1 MGIISEV
8 KCGRCDR
15 RYSGFRSRCPYCGA
29 RRNKR
34 GKHADESDNSRG
46 KLIIGI
52 LLLLILIVAIVV
64 LIVTSLGEKK
74 AADKDDSKKEN
85 IVDVNDD
92 DVTSVPGTEP
102 TVKPTEQ
109 ETNVPTGNDKQPTE
123 NEPKVEVE
131 SVTLMYAGRE
141 LDELDFTIGVGET
154 LQLEYETEPAETG
167 LKPKWASSD
176 ENVFIVKSTGE
187 VMGVGEGDETLTL
200 TVGDKTVECI
210 VRVH

>member
-34 GKHADESDNSRG
+34 GKHADESDNSKG

-74 AADKDDSKKEN
+74 AANDDAKKEN

-102 TVKPTEQ
+102 TIKSR
-109 ETNVPTGNDKQPTE
+109 
-123 NEPKVEVE
+123 PKM
-131 SVTLMYAGRE
+131 SRRSR
-141 LDELDFTIGVGET
+141 
-154 LQLEYETEPAETG
+154 
-167 LKPKWASSD
+167 SSP
-176 ENVFIVKSTGE
+176 
-187 VMGVGEGDETLTL
+187 
-200 TVGDKTVECI
+200 
-210 VRVH
+210 

>member
-52 LLLLILIVAIVV
+52 LLLLILIVAVVV

-74 AADKDDSKKEN
+74 AADKDADKPNN
-85 IVDVNDD
+85 IVDVNDED
-92 DVTSVPGTEP
+92 ITTVPGTEANVPKNDEP
-102 TVKPTEQ
+102 T
-109 ETNVPTGNDKQPTE
+109 VPTGNDKQPTE
-123 NEPKVEVE
+123 EPKVEVE
-131 SVTLMYAGRE
+131 SVTLMYAGSE
-141 LDELDFTIGVGET
+141 LEDLDFTLGVGET
-154 LQLEYETEPAETG
+154 LQLDYETVPEETG
-167 LKPKWASSD
+167 LKPKWESSNED
-176 ENVFIVKSTGE
+176 VFIVKSTGE
-187 VMGVGEGDETLTL
+187 VKAVGSGTETLKL

-210 VRVH
+210 VRVS